1 MVFLAL
7 CLLAADS
14 DSSPADPAAVAE
26 PAVEYSLLTI
36 DGQPAG
42 YQTHVE
48 SEQDGRVVVDE
59 IMKMQVPRF
68 GQTFTMTTRLQEIAA
83 ADGSLDGFELEISN
97 NGQSMQKLAGTREG
111 SDLSIRQQVAGTATT
126 RSIPLPDGVIAA
138 SAMTDR
144 MKTDGPLPEGESRT
158 FQTFSPETLQVITQT
173 VTGLGPQDTTDRDG
187 QPVTLAAES
196 LTRSDVAI
204 SVQQFYDAD
213 GEVVR
218 TDLGLMDMVAWPVS
232 REEALAA
239 AGTGQVDFG
248 LKTTLPVEPIPGL
261 ARASSATLIVR
272 GADQLPAGV
281 AQRVQPVPES
291 DAVRATLR
299 RIDCRLFPGIGQADE
314 PMLAS
319 SRLID
324 VDSPE
329 VQELLQSAPPRAES
343 AGQTAADLERFVRQT
358 VSQTSFG
365 YGFGSASDTV
375 KNRSGDCSE
384 CAVLLA
390 ALLRGRKI
398 PSRVAYG
405 LVYSESGGQASFV
418 PHMWTEARLQTK
430 SGRDAWVPLDAT
442 RAQAGITPTHV
453 CFGTDALASDAPLA
467 VVGLVSLSNSLD
479 GLSIAPE

>member
-7 CLLAADS
+7 CLFAADS
-14 DSSPADPAAVAE
+14 EPTPAAA
-26 PAVEYSLLTI
+26 PAIEYSLLTI

-48 SEQDGRVVVDE
+48 SDQDGRTVTDE
-59 IMKMQVPRF
+59 VMKMQVPRF
-68 GQTFTMTTRLQEIAA
+68 GQTFTMTTQLQETAA
-83 ADGSLDGFELEISN
+83 ADGSLDGFTLEIRN
-97 NGQSMQKLAGTREG
+97 NGQSMQRLTGRRDG
-111 SDLSIRQQVAGTATT
+111 STLSIEQTIAGAATT
-126 RSIPLPDGVIAA
+126 RAIELPDGVLAA
-138 SAMTDR
+138 SAVTDR
-144 MKTDGPLPEGESRT
+144 IKGDGPLPEGESQSFR
-158 FQTFSPETLQVITQT
+158 TFSPETLTVITQT
-173 VTGLGPQDTTDRDG
+173 VTGLGERETTDRDG

-196 LTRSDVAI
+196 LTRSDVALG
-204 SVQQFYDAD
+204 VTQFYDAD

-218 TDLGLMDMVAWPVS
+218 TDLGLMDLVAWPVS

-239 AGTGQVDFG
+239 AGTGTVDFG
-248 LKTTLPVEPIPGL
+248 LKTTLPVDPIPGL
-261 ARASSATLIVR
+261 ARASKATLIVR
-272 GADQLPAGV
+272 GASGLPVGV
-281 AQRVQPVPES
+281 AQRVQPVPDS

-299 RIDCRLFPGIGQADE
+299 RIDCRLFSGVGDAE
-314 PMLAS
+314 AATLAS

-324 VDSPE
+324 VDSAE
-329 VQELLQSAPPRAES
+329 VQDLLQSAPQRGES
-343 AGQTAADLERFVRQT
+343 AGQTAADLERFVRRT

-405 LVYSESGGQASFV
+405 LVYSESGGRASFV
-418 PHMWTEARLQTK
+418 PHMWTEARLRTK

-442 RAQAGITPTHV
+442 RAQAGITPTHL

-467 VVGLVSLSNSLD
+467 VVGLVSLSNSLE
-479 GLSIAPE
+479 GLSIVSETASE